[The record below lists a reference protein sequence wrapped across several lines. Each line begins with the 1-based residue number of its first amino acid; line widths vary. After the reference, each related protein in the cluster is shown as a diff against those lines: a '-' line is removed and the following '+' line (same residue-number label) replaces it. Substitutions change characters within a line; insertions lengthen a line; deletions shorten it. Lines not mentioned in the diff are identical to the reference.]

1 MKNLLI
7 GIVIGI
13 IIQTVGFSGVAKI
26 LDNSV
31 NKIQNLAKES
41 AK

>member
-13 IIQTVGFSGVAKI
+13 IIQSVGFSGIAKI

-31 NKIQNLAKES
+31 TKIQTFAKES